1 MTHYQPIKKID
12 KDNCIC
18 RKNKTS
24 SIHLQCDKKK
34 KFGDYCGLH
43 FNKKN
48 IILCNQELPNKY
60 KKYISF

>member
-34 KFGDYCGLH
+34 KIWRLLWFT
-43 FNKKN
+43 F
-48 IILCNQELPNKY
+48 
-60 KKYISF
+60 